1 MSNAIRQ
8 EVSIEASPQRVYDA
22 LLDARRFREF
32 TGAPAEID
40 PSPGGAFACF
50 GGIVTGRNI
59 ELVPNRRIVQAW
71 RVTMW
76 PEGLYSIVRFELQPE
91 GPPEGPRT
99 RLIMDHV
106 GFPEE
111 MRAHLNG
118 EQTDGGWQRQYWNP
132 LKKYLS

>member
-8 EVSIEASPQRVYDA
+8 EVSIEASAERVYDT

-59 ELVPNRRIVQAW
+59 ELVPHRRIVQAW
-71 RVTMW
+71 RVAMW
-76 PEGLYSIVRFELQPE
+76 PDGLYSIVRFELHAE
-91 GPPEGPRT
+91 GSRT
-99 RLIMDHV
+99 RLIMHHV

-111 MRAHLNG
+111 MRPHLNG
-118 EQTDGGWQRQYWNP
+118 EMPDGGWQRQYWEP